1 MEKLL
6 NDLNPKQREAVVN
19 TDGPMLIVAG
29 AGSGKT
35 RVITCKIAYI
45 IAKGIADPHNITAV
59 TFTNKATGE
68 MRNRIED
75 ILTNKLRSHQSMY
88 LSGLTVSTFHS
99 FCSRVL
105 RQYIDRLG
113 LGLSNDF
120 VIYDSNDQKALI
132 SRLMDD
138 HGIDKK
144 DTAPKELVSLF
155 SSVKNGTS
163 FLRPDSKFLKVFNEY
178 EQELKKSSALDFGDL
193 LIYTFKLFTEHK
205 DVLEVFQDRAK
216 YLFVDEY
223 QDTNRIQYNLI
234 KLLSLKHRNICVVGD
249 EDQSIYKWRGA
260 DINNILDFEKD
271 YKDAR
276 VVKLEQNYRSTSNII
291 GSSSSLIANNFQRKH
306 KTLFTE
312 QESGEKVKVVSM
324 VNDIR
329 ETEYIVNEIRK
340 HYKAGFR
347 YEEMAIFYRINA
359 QSRLIEEYLRKSK
372 IPYKIIGGIRFYD
385 RKEIKDLIS
394 YLRVIVNSSDS
405 IGLERIINIPARG
418 IGKTTMDKLIAVSS
432 AQKTSLFNVLSTIE
446 QSSEFSA
453 GTKKKLMGFMEV
465 LNSVKALNEE
475 GSAGSIILKT
485 IIDKTNYM
493 DFLRDKTGHEADER
507 IDNVSELLSAMAD
520 FEESSE
526 DKGLTAFLESVALIG
541 DVDEE
546 KGDENGVKLM
556 TLHSAKGLEFPVVF
570 VQGVEYG
577 LLPYIRYGNDDVN
590 DIEEERRLLY
600 VGMTRS
606 MKVLYLTWA
615 RSRRVFGGIKAR
627 YSSKFLEEIDA
638 KYLDVHTDE
647 DTFYKEHHK
656 EASFYKEPVH
666 SYVSN
671 EHRHVV
677 KKDKPASVG
686 SKYSYDYSSANTA
699 EVYETDS
706 VLGAKVRHATYGQG
720 IIRAIEGK
728 GDKAKV
734 TVQFSKYGVK
744 KLIWGFANLTV
755 C

>member
-1 MEKLL
+1 MDKLL
-6 NDLNPKQREAVVN
+6 NDLNDKQREAVIN

-35 RVITCKIAYI
+35 RVITYKIAYI
-45 IAKGIADPHNITAV
+45 IAKGVADPWNITAV
-59 TFTNKATGE
+59 TFTNKATQE

-75 ILTNKLRSHQSMY
+75 ILINKINIGDPMNLR
-88 LSGLTVSTFHS
+88 GLTVSTFHS

-105 RQYIDRLG
+105 REHIYR

-120 VIYDSNDQKALI
+120 VIYDTDDQKSII
-132 SRLMDD
+132 SRLMDNN
-138 HGIDKK
+138 GIDKK
-144 DTAPKELVSLF
+144 DTSPKEVVSLF
-155 SSVKNGTS
+155 SSVKNGTAA
-163 FLRPDSKFLKVFNEY
+163 LRPDSKLTKVYREY
-178 EQELKKSSALDFGDL
+178 EEEMKKSGALDFGDL
-193 LIYTFKLFTEHK
+193 LIYTHKLFAEHS
-205 DVLEVFQDRAK
+205 DVLDIYQDRAK
-216 YLFVDEY
+216 FLFVDEY
-223 QDTNRIQYNLI
+223 QDTNRIQYKLI

-312 QESGEKVKVVSM
+312 QDSGEKVKVISM

-329 ETEYIVNEIRK
+329 ETEYIVGEIRK
-340 HYKAGFR
+340 HYRSGFR
-347 YEEMAIFYRINA
+347 YEDIAIFYRINA
-359 QSRLIEEYLRKSK
+359 QSRLIEEHLRRAKV
-372 IPYKIIGGIRFYD
+372 PYKIIGGIRFYD

-394 YLRVIVNSSDS
+394 YLRLIVNPNDS
-405 IGLERIINIPARG
+405 VSLERTINVPARG
-418 IGKTTMDKLIAVSS
+418 IGKTTLEKLERLATEKNLSLYNALSEISTSTELSAAV
-432 AQKTSLFNVLSTIE
+432 KTKLSNFLELI
-446 QSSEFSA
+446 
-453 GTKKKLMGFMEV
+453 
-465 LNSVKALNEE
+465 NSIKSLNEE
-475 GSAGSIILKT
+475 GSSGSIILKT

-493 DFLRDKTGHEADER
+493 DFLKDKTGHEADER
-507 IDNVSELLSAMAD
+507 IDNVSELLGAMAD

-526 DKGLTAFLESVALIG
+526 DKSLIAFLESVALIG
-541 DVDEE
+541 DSDEE
-546 KGDENGVKLM
+546 AGDENGVKLM

-570 VQGVEYG
+570 IQGVEYG

-600 VGMTRS
+600 VGMTRA

-627 YSSKFLEEIDA
+627 YSSKFLEEIEE
-638 KYLDVHTDE
+638 KYIDGHSDE
-647 DTFYKEHHK
+647 ESFYKEHK
-656 EASFYKEPVH
+656 EI
-666 SYVSN
+666 SYT
-671 EHRHVV
+671 
-677 KKDKPASVG
+677 KKGKPHG
-686 SKYSYDYSSANTA
+686 SDSRYSYDYSTSSASHD
-699 EVYETDS
+699 YSDPDS
-706 VLGAKVRHATYGQG
+706 IVGSKVQHATYGHG
-720 IIRAIEGK
+720 VIRAIEGK

-744 KLIWGFANLTV
+744 KLIWGYANLTV